1 MHDHGRR
8 HSHSHDHSHPHD
20 HDHDHDHD
28 EDPGP
33 LEDNPIWQQDNVTLH
48 SVGIDIG
55 SSGTQVV
62 FSRLHLRR
70 ISEELTSRYI
80 VIRRETLHRSPVE
93 LTPYRSAEHIDAQR
107 LGSMVDQAYLAA
119 GMTPERIDTGVVIL
133 TGEALRRG
141 NAEAIG
147 SVLAEKAGDL
157 VTATAGHHMEA
168 MLAAYGSGAARVSY
182 DRGVRLLNID
192 IGGGTTKLSVVH
204 RGNVE
209 ATGAVSVGG
218 RLAAFDGSG
227 RIVRLDPS
235 GRRHARRAGVDW
247 GPGDTARPGDIEAVA
262 ESMAQALVELVTRKA
277 PAPEIAELCLTE
289 RLGADV
295 LEGVEGVMFSGGVG
309 EFVYDPHRRDFG
321 DLGRPLGLALRRR
334 IESGALP
341 FPLLPRGECIRA
353 TALGA
358 SEYSVQ
364 LSGNTSFIT
373 DPAALLPRRNVRVV
387 RPRYELGEDIDEQ
400 ALAESIRARL
410 TALDIDRGEDMALAL
425 SWSGAPRYARLHAF
439 ARGVRAGLAER
450 IQAGAPL
457 YLMLDGDVALTLGRL
472 LRDELDVRNELL
484 SIDGLSLREFDYIEI
499 GRVRHP
505 SLTVPVTIK
514 SLVFHDTL
522 G

>member
-1 MHDHGRR
+1 VHDHDHDHG
-8 HSHSHDHSHPHD
+8 HGHSHDHD
-20 HDHDHDHD
+20 HEHDHDHD

-33 LEDNPIWQQDNVTLH
+33 LEDNPIWRQDNVTLH

-80 VIRRETLHRSPVE
+80 VVRRDTLYRSPVE
-93 LTPYRSAEHIDAQR
+93 LTPYRSAVQIDVGL
-107 LGSMVDQAYLAA
+107 LGSIVDRAYGAA
-119 GMTPERIDTGVVIL
+119 GMTPELVDTGVVIL
-133 TGEALRRG
+133 TGEALRRT

-168 MLAAYGSGAARVSY
+168 MLAAYGSGAAKVSY

-192 IGGGTTKLSVVH
+192 IGGGTTKLAVVR
-204 RGNVE
+204 RGEVE
-209 ATGAVSVGG
+209 QTAAAAVGG
-218 RLAAFDGSG
+218 RLVAFDESG
-227 RIVRLDPS
+227 RIARIDPA
-235 GRRHARRAGVDW
+235 GRRHARRAGFDW
-247 GPGDTARPGDIEAVA
+247 ELGDKVGSEEVEAVA
-262 ESMAQALVELVTRKA
+262 EAMAQALVELVSRKA
-277 PAPEIAELCLTE
+277 PAKEIAELWLTE
-289 RLGADV
+289 RLDADLLDDV
-295 LEGVEGVMFSGGVG
+295 DGVMFSGGVG
-309 EFVYDPHRRDFG
+309 EYVYDPDRRDFG
-321 DLGRPLGLALRRR
+321 DLGRPLGRALRRA

-341 FPLLPRGECIRA
+341 FQLLAPGERIRA

-373 DPAALLPRRNVRVV
+373 DPDALLPRRDVRVV
-387 RPRYELGEDIDEQ
+387 RPVYDLGEDVDADAVGAAIRSR
-400 ALAESIRARL
+400 LA
-410 TALDIDRGEDMALAL
+410 ALDVDQDSDMALAL
-425 SWSGAPRYARLHAF
+425 GWSGEPSYERVYAF
-439 ARGVRAGLAER
+439 AHGVRAGLAER
-450 IQAGAPL
+450 IDAGAPL
-457 YLMLDGDVALTLGRL
+457 YLMLDGDIALTLGRL
-472 LRDELDVRNELL
+472 LRDELGVRNDLL

-514 SLVFHDTL
+514 SLIFHDTL